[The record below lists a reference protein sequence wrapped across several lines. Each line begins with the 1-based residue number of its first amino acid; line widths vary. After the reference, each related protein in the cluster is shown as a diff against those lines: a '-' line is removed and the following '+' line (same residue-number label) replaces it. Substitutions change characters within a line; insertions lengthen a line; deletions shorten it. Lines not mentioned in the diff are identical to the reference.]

1 MVGRAR
7 VDAER
12 IDFFSLRLGG
22 GFHFEDA
29 EDRAG
34 IAGRTP
40 TGFEFWRSPTVAGTV
55 WIAEGH
61 GVVLVG
67 PVQVT
72 IEGAAASGGAP
83 RTRTATPTPRAPSW
97 IRFSRGG
104 RLERWP
110 GW

>member
-12 IDFFSLRLGG
+12 TDFLSLRLGG
-22 GFHFEDA
+22 GFHFEAA
-29 EDRAG
+29 EDWAG

-40 TGFEFWRSPTVAGTV
+40 PGFEFWRSPTVAGTV

-72 IEGAAASGGAP
+72 IEGAVASEGRSEDTDGNP
-83 RTRTATPTPRAPSW
+83 DTPRAELDPVQT
-97 IRFSRGG
+97 
-104 RLERWP
+104 
-110 GW
+110 